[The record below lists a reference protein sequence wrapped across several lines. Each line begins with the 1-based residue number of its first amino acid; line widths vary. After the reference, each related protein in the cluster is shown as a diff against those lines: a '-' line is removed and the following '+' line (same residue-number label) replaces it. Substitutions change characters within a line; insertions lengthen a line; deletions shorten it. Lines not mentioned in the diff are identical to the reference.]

1 MTLFELGFER
11 NHTVPLMRLLRNR
24 GVLAALSLT
33 DKLQLASWLLH
44 CRWGGREGGALQMGG
59 GRKGGC
65 SAGGVGGGSK
75 HCNWLLHCRCL
86 RCVCGGGLSRGVGGR
101 RINCRWGQGQDMKNR
116 AWE

>member
-44 CRWGGREGGALQMGG
+44 CWWGGREGGG
-59 GRKGGC
+59 GRGARC
-65 SAGGVGGGSK
+65 S
-75 HCNWLLHCRCL
+75 
-86 RCVCGGGLSRGVGGR
+86 
-101 RINCRWGQGQDMKNR
+101 
-116 AWE
+116 